1 MYYKKT
7 VRLTY
12 LLLPSKGRHREDA
25 EKAKMMMAQR
35 KAASARD
42 DDDETTVVR
51 AQRPDEIFERM
62 RPPEEDG
69 EGSIVHEN
77 GMVASSSM
85 TSETTTTWLEK
96 ARTRTGIT
104 RKECHATKTW
114 HRSAHVWV
122 FDKERNKVI
131 LQRRSDMK
139 DTFPGM
145 WDVSAA
151 GHIEFDPE
159 TQEKR
164 EDKDVD
170 DDDDDEC
177 VDEADKHSRHPNSS
191 RNTACREVA
200 EELGIRVDP
209 KQLTYAFT
217 CAAKQADAGGCNAY
231 EDVYFMYGDSSKDVA
246 ESFPALGKA
255 EVSQVAWFSWDA
267 VYATW
272 HKEYFNTPRTHQKSN
287 SPLLYDDNA
296 SDKRI
301 AGAKLVPRHELYV
314 KTLDDMFKSVHVV
327 SAGKVSRLKTKFENA
342 RDGRLLA
349 SPLKKK
355 PEPPPKKKT

>member
-1 MYYKKT
+1 MLQK
-7 VRLTY
+7 R
-12 LLLPSKGRHREDA
+12 
-25 EKAKMMMAQR
+25 
-35 KAASARD
+35 
-42 DDDETTVVR
+42 
-51 AQRPDEIFERM
+51 
-62 RPPEEDG
+62 
-69 EGSIVHEN
+69 
-77 GMVASSSM
+77 
-85 TSETTTTWLEK
+85 SET
-96 ARTRTGIT
+96 
-104 RKECHATKTW
+104 
-114 HRSAHVWV
+114 
-122 FDKERNKVI
+122 
-131 LQRRSDMK
+131 K

-145 WDVSAA
+145 WDISSA

-159 TQEKR
+159 TQGTREKEGGR
-164 EDKDVD
+164 FEDDERKEEE
-170 DDDDDEC
+170 DDEC

-200 EELGIRVDP
+200 EELGIRLDP

-267 VYATW
+267 VRATW
-272 HKEYFNTPRTHQKSN
+272 HKEYFNTPRAHHQKSN

-296 SDKRI
+296 SDERI
-301 AGAKLVPRHELYV
+301 SGAKLVPRHELYV

-355 PEPPPKKKT
+355 KPPPPKKTT

>member
-1 MYYKKT
+1 M
-7 VRLTY
+7 
-12 LLLPSKGRHREDA
+12 
-25 EKAKMMMAQR
+25 MMMAQR

-42 DDDETTVVR
+42 DDDDETTTVVRR

-62 RPPEEDG
+62 RPPLEEDFG
-69 EGSIVHEN
+69 EGIIVHEN

-85 TSETTTTWLEK
+85 TSETTTTTWLEK

-164 EDKDVD
+164 EDKDDDDD

-267 VYATW
+267 VCATW

-287 SPLLYDDNA
+287 SPLLYNDNA

>member
-1 MYYKKT
+1 
-7 VRLTY
+7 
-12 LLLPSKGRHREDA
+12 
-25 EKAKMMMAQR
+25 MMMAQR
-35 KAASARD
+35 KAASARKN
-42 DDDETTVVR
+42 DDDETTTVVR

-62 RPPEEDG
+62 RPPEEDFG
-69 EGSIVHEN
+69 EGIIVHEN

-122 FDKERNKVI
+122 FDKERNKVV
-131 LQRRSDMK
+131 LQKRSETK

-145 WDVSAA
+145 WDISSA

-159 TQEKR
+159 TQGTREKEGGR
-164 EDKDVD
+164 FEDDERKEDN
-170 DDDDDEC
+170 DEC

-267 VYATW
+267 VCATW
-272 HKEYFNTPRTHQKSN
+272 HKEYFNTPRTHHQKSN

-296 SDKRI
+296 SDERI
-301 AGAKLVPRHELYV
+301 SGAKLVPRHELYV

-355 PEPPPKKKT
+355 PPPPKKKT

>member
-42 DDDETTVVR
+42 DDDDGTTTVVR

-164 EDKDVD
+164 EDKDD
-170 DDDDDEC
+170 DDDDDE
-177 VDEADKHSRHPNSS
+177 
-191 RNTACREVA
+191 
-200 EELGIRVDP
+200 
-209 KQLTYAFT
+209 
-217 CAAKQADAGGCNAY
+217 
-231 EDVYFMYGDSSKDVA
+231 
-246 ESFPALGKA
+246 
-255 EVSQVAWFSWDA
+255 
-267 VYATW
+267 
-272 HKEYFNTPRTHQKSN
+272 
-287 SPLLYDDNA
+287 
-296 SDKRI
+296 
-301 AGAKLVPRHELYV
+301 
-314 KTLDDMFKSVHVV
+314 
-327 SAGKVSRLKTKFENA
+327 
-342 RDGRLLA
+342 GR
-349 SPLKKK
+349 
-355 PEPPPKKKT
+355 